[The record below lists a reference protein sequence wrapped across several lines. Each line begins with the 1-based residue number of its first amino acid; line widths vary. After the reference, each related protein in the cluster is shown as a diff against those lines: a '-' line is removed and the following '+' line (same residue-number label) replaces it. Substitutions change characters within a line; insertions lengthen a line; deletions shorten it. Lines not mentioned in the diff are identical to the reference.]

1 MSPLKLSLF
10 GVGDDREE
18 TVELDD
24 ELVSKFRETVDSQPD
39 LTLAEALRHGLQ
51 HVVDNPPA
59 KGGTGLR

>member
-18 TVELDD
+18 TVELD
-24 ELVSKFRETVDSQPD
+24 DSQPD

-51 HVVDNPPA
+51 HVVDNPPT